1 MGFCHSVRNSTNP
14 SLNLGSDSVTL
25 KVTNQVPLKVG
36 MPLLLKCDVTA
47 GDCSHLAKVDGWKWN
62 TANRGM

>member
-1 MGFCHSVRNSTNP
+1 MPNNTNP
-14 SLNLGSDSVTL
+14 SLNVGSDSVTL
-25 KVTNQVPLKVG
+25 QVTNQVPLKVG